1 MSVRVQL
8 PPILR
13 TLSGGAREI
22 PAEGGTIQSV
32 MADLAKRHPAFARHI
47 FDEAGIL
54 RPSIVFLHG
63 GNLVRSA
70 DASAHQVRDD
80 DEIVLTNALS
90 GG

>member
-13 TLSGGAREI
+13 TLSGGAREMR
-22 PAEGGTIQSV
+22 AEGATIQSV
-32 MADLAKRHPAFARHI
+32 MVDLAKKHPAFSRHI
-47 FDEAGIL
+47 FDEAGFL
-54 RPSIVFLHG
+54 RPSIVFLHAG
-63 GNLVRSA
+63 ILVRSG
-70 DASAHQVRDD
+70 DASTHHVGDG